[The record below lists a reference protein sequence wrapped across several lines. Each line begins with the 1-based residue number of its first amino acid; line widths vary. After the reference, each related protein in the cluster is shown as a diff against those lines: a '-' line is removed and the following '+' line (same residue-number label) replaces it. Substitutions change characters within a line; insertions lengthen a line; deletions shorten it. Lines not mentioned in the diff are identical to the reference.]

1 MHDEPSRSTDSAW
14 TTDHQDRQVEQSVL
28 LTVIDLHPAHV
39 TVSEL
44 VRRLTRSP
52 RAFIERD
59 GVERAVT
66 ELAGK
71 GLMHKH
77 DFRNRPDAFVTP
89 TQAALWAHELLLDEA
104 DEAT

>member
-1 MHDEPSRSTDSAW
+1 MHDEPSRSTDGDW
-14 TTDHQDRQVEQSVL
+14 TTDRQDRIVEQGVL
-28 LTVIDLHPAHV
+28 LAVIDLHPAHV
-39 TVSEL
+39 TVSEV

-52 RAFIERD
+52 RAFGERD
-59 GVERAVT
+59 GIERAVT

-71 GLMHKH
+71 GLLHKH

-104 DEAT
+104 DEAA